1 MENFTDTEFMT
12 AKEKTMVYK
21 TWVRFIDLL
30 ADGDIINAE
39 KAFSNRLYTHL
50 MQNCG
55 YIAHYDKNGFWHTYF
70 EGYVNVDSFFKN
82 WENDYKGWMNDY
94 SDINKAMQEY
104 VAPKIKDIIALQYS
118 KERKDAILQA
128 KHAVKQYGL
137 TAEILGV
144 AP

>member
-1 MENFTDTEFMT
+1 MENFTDAQFQT
-12 AKEKTMVYK
+12 ANEKASIYK
-21 TWVRFIDLL
+21 SWCRFTDRL
-30 ADGDIINAE
+30 ANGDIKGAQ
-39 KAFSNRLYTHL
+39 KAFSKRLYEHL
-50 MQNCG
+50 HLNCG
-55 YIAHYDKNGFWHTYF
+55 YIAHYDQNGFWHTYF